1 MNRLGRQLHVY
12 FRWAAPTRRH
22 PVWLD
27 RADLPV
33 RALRRWLEAA
43 EITRGA
49 VFRAVDRHDNVSRV
63 RLSDR
68 SIARLVKEHAKL
80 IGLDPERY
88 AGHSLRA
95 GLATSAADG
104 GASDRAIMRQTGHRS
119 TAMVNR
125 YVREGR
131 LFRDNAALLAGL

>member
-1 MNRLGRQLHVY
+1 LGKVGLLIPIGSRDKS
-12 FRWAAPTRRH
+12 R
-22 PVWLD
+22 
-27 RADLPV
+27 
-33 RALRRWLEAA
+33 
-43 EITRGA
+43 
-49 VFRAVDRHDNVSRV
+49 VDRHDNVSLQ

-68 SIARLVKEHAKL
+68 SIARLVKEHAAL
-80 IGLDPERY
+80 IGLDLKRY

-95 GLATSAADG
+95 GLATSAADA

-131 LFRDNAALLAGL
+131 LFRDNAAILAGR